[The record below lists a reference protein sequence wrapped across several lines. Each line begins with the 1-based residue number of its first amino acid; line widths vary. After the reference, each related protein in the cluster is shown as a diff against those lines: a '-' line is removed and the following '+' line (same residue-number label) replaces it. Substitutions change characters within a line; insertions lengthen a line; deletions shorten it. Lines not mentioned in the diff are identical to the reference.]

1 MKHPEDSIKQR
12 LESFRKEMKAQGL
25 DAYIIPTSD
34 PHMSEYPAPCWKYRE
49 WISGFTGSAGTVV
62 ITAEKAGLWTDSRYF
77 LQAESQLVDTG
88 IELYRLMLPDTPS
101 ISDFLKSELKDG
113 DKVGYN
119 GLTYSI
125 AEATSLASDLKK
137 AGVQTDGSK
146 PIADIVWKDRPSI
159 PEAEVFEM
167 PLEYAGKST
176 TDKVEEI
183 RNMLAEAGADYTV
196 LSALD
201 EVAWTFNFRG
211 SDVLYN
217 PVGVSYAIIGKDKA
231 ILFIED
237 SKLPE
242 VLKDKLI
249 KNGVEILPY
258 DSLTETLKSLPEGS
272 VFLLDKART
281 NSAIGDSLPVNSIII
296 TGLSPANVLKS
307 IKNETE
313 LKGFSNAVLKD
324 GVAMTRFFKWLE
336 EAMSRSEKVTELS
349 AASKLKD
356 FRAEQPLFISESFA
370 PISSYGP
377 HGAVVHYSPTP
388 ETDVELH
395 PDSLYLIDSGGQ
407 YLDGTTD
414 ITRTIA
420 LLPEPTEQMKSDF
433 TAALRGTIDIAM
445 ARFPKGIRGCLLDA
459 YARHALWDAGI
470 NYLHGTCHGI
480 GHCLNVHEGPQSI
493 RMEENPVKIE
503 VGMVMS
509 DEPAMYRAGEYGI
522 RTENMIV
529 VREDVK
535 TQFGEFLAFDTITL
549 CYIDTK
555 LIDKTQLTPK
565 EIEWLNNYHERVY
578 TLLSPY
584 LTNDEDAWLRNKT
597 LPI

>member
-1 MKHPEDSIKQR
+1 MKHSELTVPQR
-12 LESFRKEMKAQGL
+12 LQALRDEMKAQGL

-34 PHMSEYPAPCWKYRE
+34 PHMSEYPASCWKYRK

-62 ITAEKAGLWTDSRYF
+62 VTADKAGLWTDSRYF
-77 LQAESQLVDTG
+77 LQAETQLADTG
-88 IELYRLMLPDTPS
+88 IDLYRLMLPETPS
-101 ISDFLKSELKDG
+101 IADFLKNELKSG
-113 DKVGYN
+113 DTVGYN
-119 GLTYSI
+119 ALTYSI
-125 AEATSLASDLKK
+125 LDAEALAADMSKK
-137 AGVQTDGSK
+137 GIKTDGSK
-146 PIADIVWKDRPSI
+146 AILDKVWSDRPSI
-159 PEAEVFEM
+159 PEGKAFEM
-167 PLEYAGKST
+167 PLKYAGKST
-176 TDKVEEI
+176 PEKVEEI
-183 RNMLAEAGADYTV
+183 RKMVADADAEYTV

-201 EVAWTFNFRG
+201 EVAWTFNLRG
-211 SDVLYN
+211 SDVTYN
-217 PVGVSYAIIGKDKA
+217 PVAVGYSLIGKDRVV
-231 ILFIED
+231 LFMD
-237 SKLPE
+237 DVKLPE
-242 VLKDKLI
+242 DLRKRLEGE
-249 KNGVEILPY
+249 GVEIRPY
-258 DSLTETLKSLPEGS
+258 DALAETLKSLPENS
-272 VFLLDKART
+272 KFLLDVAHT
-281 NSAIGDSLPVNSIII
+281 NAGIAESLPKGAEIIPGI
-296 TGLSPANVLKS
+296 SPANTLKS

-313 LKGFSNAVLKD
+313 LKGFKSAVLKD
-324 GVAMTRFFKWLE
+324 GIAMTKYFKWLE
-336 EAMSRSEKVTELS
+336 EAMAKGEKVTELS
-349 AASKLKD
+349 GARKLKSY
-356 FRAEQPLFISESFA
+356 RAEQPLFLDESFA

-377 HGAVVHYSPTP
+377 HGAVVHYTPTP

-433 TAALRGTIDIAM
+433 TAALRGTIGIAM

-503 VGMVMS
+503 TGMVMS

-529 VREDVK
+529 VKDDIK

-549 CYIDTK
+549 CYIDTR
-555 LIDKTQLTPK
+555 LVDKSQMTPK
-565 EIEWLNNYHERVY
+565 EIAWLNDYQENVY
-578 TLLSPY
+578 ASLAPHLS
-584 LTNDEDAWLRNKT
+584 EEESAWLRNKT

>member
-1 MKHPEDSIKQR
+1 MKHSEDSVKQR

-62 ITAEKAGLWTDSRYF
+62 VTADKAGLWTDSRYF
-77 LQAESQLVDTG
+77 LQAESQLKDTG
-88 IELYRLMLPDTPS
+88 IDLYRLMLPDTPS
-101 ISDFLKSELKDG
+101 IADFLKSGLKEG

-125 AEATSLASDLKK
+125 GEAESLASDLEKK
-137 AGVQTDGSK
+137 GILTDGSK
-146 PIADIVWKDRPSI
+146 PIADIVWTERPSV
-159 PEAEVFEM
+159 PDAQVFEM
-167 PLEYAGKST
+167 PYEYAGKST
-176 TDKVEEI
+176 VEKIGEI
-183 RNMLAEAGADYTV
+183 RKMLEEAGADFTV

-217 PVGVSYAIIGKDKA
+217 PVGVSYAIIGTDRA
-231 ILFIED
+231 ILFIEE
-237 SKLPE
+237 SKLPVE
-242 VLKDKLI
+242 LKERLEKE
-249 KNGVEILPY
+249 GVEILPY

-272 VFLLDKART
+272 HFMLDRVRT
-281 NSAIGDSLPVNSIII
+281 NSAIGDSLPANSVIINAI
-296 TGLSPANVLKS
+296 SPANTLKS
-307 IKNETE
+307 IKNATE

-324 GVAMTRFFKWLE
+324 GIAMTRFFKWLE
-336 EAMSRSEKVTELS
+336 EAMAKGEKVTELS
-349 AASKLKD
+349 AAAKLKD
-356 FRAEQPLFISESFA
+356 FRAQQPLFISESFA

-529 VREDVK
+529 VREDIK

-549 CYIDTK
+549 CYIDTR
-555 LIDKTQLTPK
+555 LIDKTRMTPK
-565 EIEWLNNYHERVY
+565 EIDWLNNYHERVY
-578 TLLSPY
+578 TLLSPH
-584 LTNDEDAWLRNKT
+584 LTKEESEWLRNKT